1 MNAPDARTD
10 TRAGSGA
17 ETRGAVAPGAPSGPA
32 PSPGGGMIGPSRG
45 GPALRD
51 LTPSALVMGLL
62 VTIVGFASSFAVVLA
77 GLAGVGASAHEA
89 ASGLTAATLAMGAGG
104 VILPFLTRQP
114 IAVAWSTPGAAL
126 LATAVVPEG
135 GFAAA
140 VGAFVV
146 CGVMLT
152 LTAFLR
158 PLGRAVAAI
167 PVPIA
172 SAMLAGILLPLA
184 LAPVRAVAED
194 WRLGLP
200 IALAWL
206 IGGRV
211 HRLLAVPSALA
222 AFVVVTVIGVELPP
236 GTLGA
241 LGGAVGLALAP
252 IAPVFTIEAAI
263 GVGVPL
269 YVVTM
274 ASQNI
279 PGLAVLRAHGYEP
292 DASTGF
298 AVTGLLSIA
307 VSPFGGHAVNY
318 AAITAAMCA
327 GEEAGSDPSK
337 RYWAAAVSGFGYLAL
352 GLVAGAAALF
362 VSLAPPVLIEA
373 VAGLALVGTFATA
386 ALAAF
391 TEPRMREAAAVTFLV
406 AASGIAVLGISG
418 AFWGLLAGL
427 AINAIARR

>member
-1 MNAPDARTD
+1 MIDARTAVPPAAVPPPAATD
-10 TRAGSGA
+10 T
-17 ETRGAVAPGAPSGPA
+17 
-32 PSPGGGMIGPSRG
+32 MIGPSG
-45 GPALRD
+45 AGPSLAD

-62 VTIVGFASSFAVVLA
+62 VTVVGFASSFAVVLA
-77 GLAGVGASAHEA
+77 GLGGVGASPAEA
-89 ASGLTAATLAMGAGG
+89 AAGLTAATLAMGAGG

-126 LATAVVPEG
+126 LATAVAPAG
-135 GFAAA
+135 GFPVA

-146 CGVMLT
+146 CAAMLT

-158 PLGRAVAAI
+158 PLGRAVASI

-206 IGGRV
+206 VGGRI
-211 HRLLAVPSALA
+211 HRLAAVPCALV
-222 AFVVVTVIGVELPP
+222 AFVVVTVLGVDLPP
-236 GTLGA
+236 GTFDA
-241 LGGAVGLALAP
+241 LGDAVGLALSP
-252 IAPVFTIEAAI
+252 IGPVFTWEAAI
-263 GVGVPL
+263 GIGVPL
-269 YVVTM
+269 YIVTM

-279 PGLAVLRAHGYEP
+279 PGLAVLRAHGYAP
-292 DASTGF
+292 NASTGF
-298 AVTGLLSIA
+298 AVTGLLSA
-307 VSPFGGHAVNY
+307 AAAPFGGHAVNY

-327 GEEAGSDPSK
+327 SEEAGPDPAR
-337 RYWAAAVSGFGYLAL
+337 RYWAAAVSGVGYLAL

-386 ALAAF
+386 ALSAF
-391 TEPRMREAAAVTFLV
+391 TDPKLREAAAVTFLV
-406 AASGIAVLGISG
+406 AASGIAILGVSG

-427 AINAIARR
+427 AVSALARR

>member
-1 MNAPDARTD
+1 MPS
-10 TRAGSGA
+10 RAG
-17 ETRGAVAPGAPSGPA
+17 PSLA
-32 PSPGGGMIGPSRG
+32 
-45 GPALRD
+45 D
-51 LTPSALVMGLL
+51 LTPSAAVMGLL

-77 GLAGVGASAHEA
+77 GFAGVGATPAEA

-140 VGAFVV
+140 TGAFLA
-146 CGVMLT
+146 CGVMLA

-184 LAPVRAVAED
+184 LAPVRAVAAD

-206 IGGRV
+206 IGGRI
-211 HRLLAVPSALA
+211 HRLLAVPLALL
-222 AFVVVTVIGVELPP
+222 AFVVVTLVGVDLPP

-241 LGGAVGLALAP
+241 LREAVGVTLRP
-252 IAPVFTIEAAI
+252 IAPVLTWEAALGI
-263 GVGVPL
+263 GVPL

-279 PGLAVLRAHGYEP
+279 PGLAVLRAHGYAP

-298 AVTGLLSIA
+298 LVTGLLSVA
-307 VSPFGGHAVNY
+307 ASPFGGHAVNY

-327 GEEAGSDPSK
+327 GEEAGPDPGK
-337 RYWAAAVSGFGYLAL
+337 RYWAAAVSGLGYLAL

-362 VSLAPPVLIEA
+362 VSLAPAILIEA

-386 ALAAF
+386 IVTAF
-391 TEPRMREAAAVTFLV
+391 ADPGRREAAAVTFLV
-406 AASGIAVLGISG
+406 AASGIAVMGISG

-427 AINAIARR
+427 AVSAIARR

>member
-1 MNAPDARTD
+1 MSEPARPADVAT
-10 TRAGSGA
+10 S
-17 ETRGAVAPGAPSGPA
+17 AVPREPVPPSTT
-32 PSPGGGMIGPSRG
+32 GPS
-45 GPALRD
+45 LRD
-51 LTPSALVMGLL
+51 LTAPAVVMGLL
-62 VTIVGFASSFAVVLA
+62 VTLVGFASSFTVVLA
-77 GLAGVGASAHEA
+77 GLRGVGATPEEA
-89 ASGLTAATLAMGAGG
+89 AMGLTAATLAMGAGG

-126 LATAVVPEG
+126 LATAVVPDG

-140 VGAFVV
+140 VGAFLA
-146 CGVMLT
+146 CGAMLT
-152 LTAFLR
+152 LTALVR

-206 IGGRV
+206 AGGRV
-211 HRLLAVPSALA
+211 HRLAAVPAALV
-222 AFVVVTVIGVELPP
+222 AFVLVTLIGVPLPP
-236 GTLGA
+236 ETGAA
-241 LGGAVGLALAP
+241 LGDALGPALTP
-252 IAPVFTIEAAI
+252 IAPVFTLEAVI
-263 GVGVPL
+263 GIGVPL

-279 PGLAVLRAHGYEP
+279 PGLAVLRAHGYAP
-292 DASTGF
+292 NASTGF
-298 AVTGLLSIA
+298 AVTGALSMA
-307 VSPFGGHAVNY
+307 AAPFGGHAVNY

-327 GEEAGSDPSK
+327 SEEAGPDPAK

-362 VSLAPPVLIEA
+362 VSLAPAVLIEA
-373 VAGLALVGTFATA
+373 VAGLALIGTFAA
-386 ALAAF
+386 AIVGALSDPARREPAAI
-391 TEPRMREAAAVTFLV
+391 TFLV
-406 AASGIAVLGISG
+406 AASGIAIAGVSG

-427 AINAIARR
+427 AVNAIRR